1 MVLFLT
7 LLQYL
12 RVSVENKSKSENI
25 LAAKS

>member
-12 RVSVENKSKSENI
+12 RVSAENKSKSESI
-25 LAAKS
+25 LVAES